1 MLSTYCCCNQLSTIM
16 IIIVDKTLTNSDVQ
30 EAEVDESSDVV
41 VEPAKTIPVH
51 DRSVMYFNATARNYV
66 LMRCFTDH

>member
-1 MLSTYCCCNQLSTIM
+1 MM
-16 IIIVDKTLTNSDVQ
+16 IVVKLTNPDVQ

-51 DRSVMYFNATARNYV
+51 DRSVVYLNTTARNSG
-66 LMRCFTDH
+66 LMKCYC

>member
-1 MLSTYCCCNQLSTIM
+1 M
-16 IIIVDKTLTNSDVQ
+16 IIVVKLTCSDVQ

-51 DRSVMYFNATARNYV
+51 DRSVMYVNATARNLCLRDV
-66 LMRCFTDH
+66 FTEH

>member
-1 MLSTYCCCNQLSTIM
+1 M
-16 IIIVDKTLTNSDVQ
+16 IIVVKLTNPDAQ

-51 DRSVMYFNATARNYV
+51 DRSVIFHSRKERWHK
-66 LMRCFTDH
+66 LL

>member
-1 MLSTYCCCNQLSTIM
+1 MLSTYCCCYQLSTIM
-16 IIIVDKTLTNSDVQ
+16 IIIVDKTLSNSDVQ

-51 DRSVMYFNATARNYV
+51 DRSVMHFNASARNYG
-66 LMRCFTDH
+66 LMRCFTEH

>member
-1 MLSTYCCCNQLSTIM
+1 MLSTVSTYFTTIM
-16 IIIVDKTLTNSDVQ
+16 IIIVDKTLSNSDVQ

-51 DRSVMYFNATARNYV
+51 DRSVIF
-66 LMRCFTDH
+66 H

>member
-1 MLSTYCCCNQLSTIM
+1 M
-16 IIIVDKTLTNSDVQ
+16 Q

-51 DRSVMYFNATARNYV
+51 DRSVMFHWRKEIWHKPTPYT
-66 LMRCFTDH
+66 H

>member
-1 MLSTYCCCNQLSTIM
+1 M
-16 IIIVDKTLTNSDVQ
+16 Q

-51 DRSVMYFNATARNYV
+51 DRSVVYFNATARNYG
-66 LMRCFTDH
+66 LMRCYC

>member
-1 MLSTYCCCNQLSTIM
+1 MYCC
-16 IIIVDKTLTNSDVQ
+16 KPLTNSGVQ

-51 DRSVMYFNATARNYV
+51 DRSVIFHLNKER
-66 LMRCFTDH
+66 

>member
-1 MLSTYCCCNQLSTIM
+1 MLSTVNYLLLSTIY
-16 IIIVDKTLTNSDVQ
+16 ILHDKIVVKLTNSDVQ

-51 DRSVMYFNATARNYV
+51 DRSVIYFNATARNYG
-66 LMRCFTDH
+66 LMRWFY